1 MPTSKQCP
9 FKEITIEGVRQ
20 SIKKGVVNL
29 AGTPSG
35 WSGTFRWNVGDT
47 TPEEFEKRIMEQ
59 LLREPTGSLASS
71 TPVPRDVAAL
81 AQTSGFA
88 TPGYLTPRN
97 MSPPSDRPEVS
108 RGNISGSKKK
118 LSPQSAEVLP
128 EQKRASS
135 SRSVEPDE
143 LMAAMPFVTSSR
155 LRDSA
160 QCSAESAMST
170 DSAGG
175 TDRQLRKL
183 QKKLR
188 QILELERLKAERPL
202 TAKEQVKVESLI
214 AVRLQIG
221 LLASTVQTPDAGTP
235 GSTLSGAPTMQ
246 AAASFATDMNAWQS
260 ALDALQPPPTQVGT
274 RQSAIKVGC
283 SVALKLTSPLQ
294 SAHSR
299 SCVAACM
306 S

>member
-155 LRDSA
+155 LRGSA
-160 QCSAESAMST
+160 QCSEESAMST
-170 DSAGG
+170 GSTGIVRS
-175 TDRQLRKL
+175 RQKCSTEARLGVFRRSWSLQVRVDKRDLLCSSTPPQRLVRRNRARRERGQTSHRRRRHRTVQLPRRRKL
-183 QKKLR
+183 LPPLCRRHSAKPVREALVER
-188 QILELERLKAERPL
+188 GAWRVAFLEACPRVHQERL
-202 TAKEQVKVESLI
+202 
-214 AVRLQIG
+214 
-221 LLASTVQTPDAGTP
+221 
-235 GSTLSGAPTMQ
+235 
-246 AAASFATDMNAWQS
+246 
-260 ALDALQPPPTQVGT
+260 
-274 RQSAIKVGC
+274 
-283 SVALKLTSPLQ
+283 
-294 SAHSR
+294 R
-299 SCVAACM
+299 S
-306 S
+306 SS